1 MPAKHE
7 TWMPLYIADYLGDT
21 LHLTTEQHG
30 AYLLLLMA
38 AWKRGGSLPDD
49 QAQLAQ
55 IARMPADRWQTH
67 AAAIVLPFFTHDG
80 GMLLHGRVQAELQA
94 ARANVDRKSRAGKA
108 GAAAKWQKDGNRIAD
123 AMPAHRHDDAPSPSP
138 SPSTPEG
145 VEKAARKRAAFDAA
159 SIQLPE
165 WLPRE
170 PWALWCAERRKTGK
184 AITEAGARLQIKALA
199 TYRAEGCEP
208 LAVIE
213 HSIAGGYQGLYP
225 PKGRAGQPQ
234 AAGGKQEALEARN
247 AATAQRV
254 LDDLAGEQG
263 ATNG

>member
-55 IARMPADRWQTH
+55 IARMPIDRWQTH
-67 AAAIVLPFFTHDG
+67 AAAIVLPFFTQSHG
-80 GMLLHGRVQAELQA
+80 TLMHGRVSTELEA
-94 ARANVDRKSRAGKA
+94 ARTNVERKSRAGKA
-108 GAAAKWQKDGNRIAD
+108 GAAAKWQKDGTRIAD
-123 AMPAHRHDDAPSPSP
+123 AKRPHWHDDAPSPSP

-145 VEKAARKRAAFDAA
+145 VERTARKRASFDAA
-159 SIQLPE
+159 TIELPDWMPKE
-165 WLPRE
+165 
-170 PWALWCAERRKTGK
+170 LWGIWCHQRKRYGK
-184 AITEAGARLQIKALA
+184 TISEAGARLQIKALA
-199 TYRAEGCEP
+199 TYRDEGFKPED
-208 LAVIE
+208 VIE
-213 HSIAGGYQGLYP
+213 HSIACGYQGLYP
-225 PKGRAGQPQ
+225 PKSGPGVRRPTA
-234 AAGGKQEALEARN
+234 GKQEALEARN